1 MVARGGRVVFLV
13 RPLMSDHSGTQRM
26 GPGTGML
33 ATDNGGAL
41 VVRRV
46 LVRVV
51 SGPDRGQ
58 ERLLESGTLMCG
70 SHPDADLVL
79 SDTTVSRYHA
89 ELALLPEGVRVR
101 DLRSTNGTVVGD
113 SRIEAIIVAPGSE
126 IRLGRTRV
134 ELLPADVPLPE
145 APSERVRFGRLVGAS
160 AAMRRL
166 YGQLE
171 RVAASTG
178 PVLIFG
184 EAGAGKNEA
193 ARAVHEASE
202 RRAGPLVELDL
213 RAGIVPQAVD
223 EAFVRA
229 HGGTI
234 AIDHVDE
241 APSLLQDALATA
253 LDRRERGRYD
263 SRPIALARTDLR
275 ERIESGALR
284 RDLWFALAGVRIE
297 VPPLRERLEDVPRL
311 VADAIAALGYPD
323 VGLSAAE
330 LGTLRAHSFPGNVR
344 ELRRMIEETLLTS
357 ERTSQPPSPRDV
369 AVTDDLV
376 QLPFKEAKERLLDVF
391 EKHYVEHLLARH
403 GGNVSRAA
411 AEAGVD
417 RNHLARLAK
426 KHGVR

>member
-1 MVARGGRVVFLV
+1 
-13 RPLMSDHSGTQRM
+13 M

-51 SGPDRGQ
+51 SGPDRGA

-70 SHPDADLVL
+70 SHPDADLML

-101 DLRSTNGTVVGD
+101 DLRSTNGTFVGD

-202 RRAGPLVELDL
+202 RRTGPLVELEL
-213 RAGIVPQAVD
+213 RAGIAPQAVD

-234 AIDHVDE
+234 VIDHVDE

-284 RDLWFALAGVRIE
+284 RDLWFALAGVRVE